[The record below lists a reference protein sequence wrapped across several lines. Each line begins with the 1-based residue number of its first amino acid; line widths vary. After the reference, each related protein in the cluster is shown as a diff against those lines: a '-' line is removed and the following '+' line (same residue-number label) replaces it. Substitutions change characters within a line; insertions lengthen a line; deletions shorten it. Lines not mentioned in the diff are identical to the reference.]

1 MNIIPAAWLAAC
13 LMAAGPGSPPRWE
26 LGLQGAGR
34 PIGSLSGWL
43 LLDADALAC
52 SSCISRDL
60 GSIRGWPEGFLRAN
74 LWIIVLYD
82 PPQPGVDEALRR
94 RLIGRRADAVFRAF
108 HLDLPVVIDNTEKWR
123 GFSDGGPALVVFD
136 SVTRSARTFAL
147 PFSPADREAIRII
160 LHLGDQPH
168 GVPNRL

>member
-13 LMAAGPGSPPRWE
+13 LMTAAPGSPPRWD
-26 LGLQGAGR
+26 LGLQGTR
-34 PIGSLSGWL
+34 PTAGSLSGWL

-60 GSIRGWPEGFLRAN
+60 GTIRGWPEGFLRAN

-82 PPQPGVDEALRR
+82 PPQPGVDEALRL
-94 RLIGRRADAVFRAF
+94 RLIGRRADAVLKAF
-108 HLDLPVVIDNTEKWR
+108 HLDLPVVIDTTAKWR
-123 GFSDGGPALVVFD
+123 GFSAAGPVLVVFD
-136 SVTRSARTFAL
+136 SVTRSARMFAL

-160 LHLGDQPH
+160 LHQGDQPH